1 MRKLL
6 VAAALLFSFSA
17 NAQTPPGYPAD
28 YAKIVDA
35 AKKEAKLIIYATTDA
50 VAAGPLV
57 KDFEA
62 LYPGIS
68 VEYSDLNSTEVYNR
82 FISESAAG
90 STADFIWSSAMDLQ
104 VKLVAE
110 GKALTYASPEIPNL
124 PKWAVWKN
132 EAYGTTHEPIAFV
145 YNKRIV
151 PPGDVPQTHTD
162 LEKLLAAKPDF
173 YKGKI
178 TAYDPERSGVG
189 FLFVNEDVKN
199 WPEAWGLFREFGK
212 TGARLYTSAGAMM
225 ERVGSGE
232 HLIGYGIFGSYA
244 LGRAKKDPGIGIVL
258 PKDYTLITSRV
269 AFISKQAKNPN
280 AAKLFLDYML
290 SKRGQTIIA
299 NQALLYSLRDDV
311 DGPASVKSV
320 RDEVALVLTD
330 LEMPEMDGFTLTRKI
345 KADARLKSLP
355 VVIHS
360 SLSGE
365 ASEEHVRKVGADAYV
380 SKFLAKDLADTIR
393 GVLARHP

>member
-1 MRKLL
+1 MRKLSML
-6 VAAALLFSFSA
+6 AAALLFSFSA
-17 NAQTPPGYPAD
+17 SAQTPSGYPAD
-28 YAKIVDA
+28 YSKTVDA
-35 AKKEAKLIIYATTDA
+35 AKKEAKLIVYATTDA
-50 VAAGPLV
+50 VAAGPLI

-104 VKLVAE
+104 VKLVAD

-151 PPGDVPQTHTD
+151 PPGDVPQTHAD
-162 LEKLLAAKPDF
+162 LAKLLAAKPDF
-173 YKGKI
+173 YKGKV

-199 WPEAWGLFREFGK
+199 WPDAWNLFREFGK

-311 DGPASVKSV
+311 DGPASVKTV
-320 RDEVALVLTD
+320 RDEVGDKARPVEIGPD
-330 LEMPEMDGFTLTRKI
+330 LLKGLDQTN
-345 KADARLKSLP
+345 RL
-355 VVIHS
+355 
-360 SLSGE
+360 
-365 ASEEHVRKVGADAYV
+365 A
-380 SKFLAKDLADTIR
+380 FLKKWQAAMK
-393 GVLARHP
+393 GQ

>member
-1 MRKLL
+1 MRFLTL
-6 VAAALLFSFSA
+6 AAALLFSFSA
-17 NAQTPPGYPAD
+17 AAQTPAGYPAD
-28 YAKIVDA
+28 YGKTVDA
-35 AKKEAKLIIYATTDA
+35 AKKEGKLVIYATTDA
-50 VAAGPLV
+50 VAANPLV
-57 KDFEA
+57 KDFES

-110 GKALTYASPEIPNL
+110 GKALAYASPEIPNL

-132 EAYGTTHEPIAFV
+132 EAYGTTNEPIAFV

-151 PPGDVPQTHTD
+151 PAGDVPQTHAA

-173 YKGKI
+173 YKGKV

-189 FLFVNEDVKN
+189 YLFVNEDVKN
-199 WPEAWGLFREFGK
+199 WPDAWNLFREFGK

-244 LGRAKKDPGIGIVL
+244 IARAKKDPGIGIVL
-258 PKDYTLITSRV
+258 PKDFTLITSRV
-269 AFISKQAKNPN
+269 AFISKQAQHPN

-311 DGPASVKSV
+311 EGPASAKAV
-320 RDEVALVLTD
+320 RDEVGDKARPVEIGPGL
-330 LEMPEMDGFTLTRKI
+330 LENLDQMK
-345 KADARLKSLP
+345 RL
-355 VVIHS
+355 
-360 SLSGE
+360 
-365 ASEEHVRKVGADAYV
+365 A
-380 SKFLAKDLADTIR
+380 FLKKWQAAMK
-393 GVLARHP
+393 GQ

>member
-1 MRKLL
+1 MRFITL
-6 VAAALLFSFSA
+6 AAALLFSFSA
-17 NAQTPPGYPAD
+17 AAQTPPGYPAD
-28 YAKIVDA
+28 YGKTVDA
-35 AKKEAKLIIYATTDA
+35 AKKEGKLIVYATTDA
-50 VAAGPLV
+50 VAANPLV

-110 GKALTYASPEIPNL
+110 GKALTYASPEIPSL

-132 EAYGTTHEPIAFV
+132 EAYGTTNEPIAFV

-151 PPGDVPQTHTD
+151 PANEVPQTHAD
-162 LEKLLAAKPDF
+162 LAKLLAAKPDF
-173 YKGKI
+173 YKGKV

-189 FLFVNEDVKN
+189 YLFVTEDVKN
-199 WPEAWGLFREFGK
+199 WPDAWSLFREFGK

-232 HLIGYGIFGSYA
+232 HLIAYGIFGSYA
-244 LGRAKKDPGIGIVL
+244 IARAKKDPGIGIVL
-258 PKDYTLITSRV
+258 PKDFTLITSRV
-269 AFISKQAKNPN
+269 AFISKQAQHPN
-280 AAKLFLDYML
+280 AAKLFLDYVL

-311 DGPASVKSV
+311 EGPASAKAV
-320 RDEVALVLTD
+320 REEVGDKARPVEIGPGLLANLD
-330 LEMPEMDGFTLTRKI
+330 QMNRLEF
-345 KADARLKSLP
+345 LKKWQAAMK
-355 VVIHS
+355 
-360 SLSGE
+360 GQ
-365 ASEEHVRKVGADAYV
+365 
-380 SKFLAKDLADTIR
+380 
-393 GVLARHP
+393 

>member
-1 MRKLL
+1 MRFFRLATIA
-6 VAAALLFSFSA
+6 VGFLFSLSA
-17 NAQTPPGYPAD
+17 FAQTPPGYPAD
-28 YAKIVDA
+28 YGKIADA
-35 AKKEAKLIIYATTDA
+35 AKKEGKLIVYATTDA
-50 VAAGPLV
+50 VAANPLV
-57 KDFEA
+57 KDFES

-104 VKLVAE
+104 VKLVSE

-132 EAYGTTHEPIAFV
+132 EAYGTTNEPIAFV
-145 YNKRIV
+145 YNKRLV
-151 PPGDVPQTHTD
+151 PAADVPKTHAD

-173 YKGKI
+173 YKGKV

-189 FLFVNEDVKN
+189 YLFVNEDVQN
-199 WPEAWGLFREFGK
+199 WPDAWNLFREFGK

-299 NQALLYSLRDDV
+299 NKALLYSLRDDV
-311 DGPASVKSV
+311 DGPASAKAV
-320 RDEVALVLTD
+320 RDEVGDKARPVEIGPD
-330 LEMPEMDGFTLTRKI
+330 LLKNLDQTN
-345 KADARLKSLP
+345 RL
-355 VVIHS
+355 
-360 SLSGE
+360 
-365 ASEEHVRKVGADAYV
+365 A
-380 SKFLAKDLADTIR
+380 FLKKWQAAMK
-393 GVLARHP
+393 GQ